1 MYKKALLASLVVG
14 ATIGIIVGVAKN
26 KMIEERKI
34 KKEIKDLEQTNTE
47 LDKLINEINETEKL
61 IWLETNHKRVQK
73 GLKPILKLV

>member
-26 KMIEERKI
+26 KSEEWKI
-34 KKEIKDLEQTNTE
+34 KKEIKDLEQMNAE
-47 LDKLINEINETEKL
+47 LDKLINETEKL
-61 IWLETNHKRVQK
+61 IWFETNHKRVQK

>member
-26 KMIEERKI
+26 KSEERKI

-47 LDKLINEINETEKL
+47 LDKLINEIKETEKL